1 MKITVLR
8 RTRDVLDQITVG
20 IGERDARTVAIE
32 RIDKHAYRCR
42 IGEVSFRFRSARP
55 RDRARPGGPGIELRR
70 TDRSD
75 AASSVDIEEVPGR
88 PGVIQSLRF
97 AQPVHLH
104 IEQLDEHEYWCGIGD
119 HQFSMKRLGSG
130 SDAIEL
136 LRT

>member
-1 MKITVLR
+1 MKITLLR
-8 RTRDVLDQITVG
+8 GTRNVLDQITVG

-42 IGEVSFRFRSARP
+42 IGEVPFLFRSARP
-55 RDRARPGGPGIELRR
+55 RDGARPRGPGIELRR

-75 AASSVDIEEVPGR
+75 DAAPVDIEEVPGR

-104 IEQLDEHEYWCGIGD
+104 IEQLNEDEYWCGIGD
-119 HQFSMKRLGSG
+119 YQFSMKRIGPG
-130 SDAIEL
+130 SDTIEL
-136 LRT
+136 VRA